1 VPGGQAWLQ
10 RPLWSQVKEVV
21 IDQVADIH
29 DQHRGLLMGVQGVG
43 VYADADLELLDLG
56 PGVGRNKA
64 EPQPRYQKRYKNDRF
79 DTNSDVFHANPP
91 LFKVSTNLLLNAET
105 LYAELDYSPPL
116 IEIPLA
122 S

>member
-1 VPGGQAWLQ
+1 V
-10 RPLWSQVKEVV
+10 
-21 IDQVADIH
+21 
-29 DQHRGLLMGVQGVG
+29 LLGVQGVG
-43 VYADADLELLDLG
+43 VYANADPELLDLC
-56 PGVGRNKA
+56 PDIGRSKA
-64 EPQPRYQKRYKNDRF
+64 EAQPRDQKRYKNDRF

-122 S
+122 SYSLGLGVQLETI